1 MARDRSTAPAP
12 RGRVRPGRAY
22 ALLGVFD
29 VVIVGGLVTAGIAAD
44 RIPTWSELG
53 PVATAITALVALN
66 VGVVTV
72 SEKHVA
78 DARAAWW
85 ERAHW
90 ALTESTSENVRARM
104 AGQLA
109 LAHLAQS
116 TLVTDDDLQ
125 LLASIPDAVIA
136 RVTVDEA
143 VDTMGDDIQ
152 VVVDN
157 SDVQESDDDVGAPP
171 PRENE
176 EP

>member
-1 MARDRSTAPAP
+1 MRDDGLVGAP

-29 VVIVGGLVTAGIAAD
+29 VMIVGGLLGVGVAGG
-44 RIPTWSELG
+44 RVPTWGELG
-53 PVATAITALVALN
+53 PVMTALTALVALN
-66 VGVVTV
+66 VGVITV
-72 SEKHVA
+72 NEKRVA

-90 ALTESTSENVRARM
+90 ALQESTSENVRARM

-116 TLVTDDDLQ
+116 DLVTDDDLQ
-125 LLASIPDAVIA
+125 LLGAIPDEVIA
-136 RVTVDEA
+136 RVSPEDEA
-143 VDTMGDDIQ
+143 DIMREEIQ
-152 VVVDN
+152 VVVEDEPLMA
-157 SDVQESDDDVGAPP
+157 VAGDDRDD
-171 PRENE
+171 REDG